1 MFSFAVTDLSNNF
14 DFDFTTL
21 NRKALYESYLFNL
34 PVFIFPKVF
43 FSGVDLKHGFI
54 LIKIEIW
61 DNLFKALYFLN

>member
-1 MFSFAVTDLSNNF
+1 MFSFAVPDLSNNF

-21 NRKALYESYLFNL
+21 NRKALYESYLFNF
-34 PVFIFPKVF
+34 PVFWYF

>member
-21 NRKALYESYLFNL
+21 NRKALYESYLLISLFL
-34 PVFIFPKVF
+34 YFLRYF

>member
-1 MFSFAVTDLSNNF
+1 MPSTNHIFLISLF
-14 DFDFTTL
+14 
-21 NRKALYESYLFNL
+21 LYFLG
-34 PVFIFPKVF
+34 I